1 MLTMQPL
8 VNYLKYNSS
17 RYQRG
22 LFIALTLLFIVS
34 PLYSQP
40 NGGGTGLTLIF
51 NISAWIIASWIIG
64 TGLFLFSKNKQLTT
78 PCFWPLIL
86 AFPAFVILSSILAT
100 INLPTDW
107 LFRQLYILGGTAFLF
122 ALLQFQLKNTAID
135 KILLIIFI
143 AAGVQAILGTL
154 QINIPNLLYP
164 PLPFNPDF
172 VPRGSFQQVNVLASF
187 LSTGLIIFLYLIS
200 RPFFRSINLPFKISL
215 TVLAIIVTYV
225 IAASGS
231 RIGLLSL
238 FLSSLIILIGRR
250 RQLRPHKKH
259 LFILLFLSIG
269 SFYAGSAG
277 LERTLDKTAKL
288 TEQTYS
294 SARKN
299 MFTIGFELIS
309 KEPIHG
315 YGIGGF
321 LSAWNKQASNFIE
334 RHPQAAFPSVITHPH
349 NEILFWM
356 IEGGALALLGILLFT
371 LGIGIALF
379 KCGFE
384 RGSGYLAALLPI
396 SLHTQVELPFYLS
409 ATHWFLWLFLIY
421 LTLRHQTK
429 IVKPPLTNSANR
441 LIKAVAIIIPIGVT
455 SFMLNTAV
463 AQNDLFRFMY
473 DKNEKPPY
481 LQIALKNIYFQREAE
496 VAAMRSSLHEG
507 IEKKDGKKVKTFEI
521 WAKNYIQIKPDLEIY
536 VYMIHASKFLRP
548 ESKGCDAITE
558 GFHMYAHEKI
568 FQEAMK
574 GCNDWLGSTP
584 SLTGEG

>member
-1 MLTMQPL
+1 MQPL

-51 NISAWIIASWIIG
+51 NISAWVIASWIIG

-86 AFPAFVILSSILAT
+86 AFPVFVILSSILAT

-154 QINIPNLLYP
+154 QINTPNLLYP

-215 TVLAIIVTYV
+215 TVLATIVTYV

-250 RQLRPHKKH
+250 RQLRPHKKY

-349 NEILFWM
+349 NELLFWM

-384 RGSGYLAALLPI
+384 RGSGYLAVLLPT

-421 LTLRHQTK
+421 LTLSHQTK
-429 IVKPPLTNSANR
+429 IIKPPLTNSANR